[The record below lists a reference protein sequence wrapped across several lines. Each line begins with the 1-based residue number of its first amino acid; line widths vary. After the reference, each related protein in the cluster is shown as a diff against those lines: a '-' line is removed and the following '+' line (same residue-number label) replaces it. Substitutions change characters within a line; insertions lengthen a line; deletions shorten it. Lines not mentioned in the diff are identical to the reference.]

1 MWATKLSVGL
11 LEAHKEK
18 EVAPI
23 TRVTVSIT
31 QEFVVI
37 SDLETSDL
45 TASLNI
51 GLLSSLDKAVF
62 LLRTLITHTMFSEI
76 KHLFLE
82 HLSV

>member
-11 LEAHKEK
+11 LEAHKK
-18 EVAPI
+18 EVAST

-45 TASLNI
+45 TASLNKD
-51 GLLSSLDKAVF
+51 LLPSLDKAVF
-62 LLRTLITHTMFSEI
+62 LLRTLINHIMFSEI

-82 HLSV
+82 HLSG